1 MAKRYLVMD
10 FLEVIVQV
18 DFVGVLLAT
27 AIADVLLETLVN
39 HLNVATPEKVKKN
52 TLTYV
57 L

>member
-1 MAKRYLVMD
+1 MD